1 MDRMDNSMSQKS
13 NEKSIPRPPRRAFFG
28 KLLTAVGGGLVGGSL
43 LGNLFGPR
51 IQAAKQ
57 EHPINI
63 SINPL
68 AVPRTKEGSRSN
80 V

>member
-1 MDRMDNSMSQKS
+1 MDNLMSQES
-13 NEKSIPRPPRRAFFG
+13 NEKSVPRPPRRAFFG
-28 KLLTAVGGGLVGGSL
+28 KLLTAVGGGLIGGSL
-43 LGNLFGPR
+43 LERLFASR
-51 IQAAKQ
+51 TQASKQ

-68 AVPRTKEGSRSN
+68 AVPRTKEGSKSH

>member
-1 MDRMDNSMSQKS
+1 MDNPMNQKS
-13 NEKSIPRPPRRAFFG
+13 NEKSVPCPPRRAFFG

-43 LGNLFGPR
+43 LERLFASR
-51 IQAAKQ
+51 TQASKQ

-68 AVPRTKEGSRSN
+68 AVPRTKEGSKSN

>member
-1 MDRMDNSMSQKS
+1 MSQRS
-13 NEKSIPRPPRRAFFG
+13 NEKSVPHSPRRAFFG

-43 LGNLFGPR
+43 LGRLFGLR
-51 IQAAKQ
+51 IQAAKR

-63 SINPL
+63 CINPL

>member
-1 MDRMDNSMSQKS
+1 MSQKS
-13 NEKSIPRPPRRAFFG
+13 NEKSVPRPPRRAFFG
-28 KLLTAVGGGLVGGSL
+28 KFLVAVGGGLIGGGL
-43 LGNLFGPR
+43 LERLFASR
-51 IQAAKQ
+51 TQASKQ

-68 AVPRTKEGSRSN
+68 AVPRTKEGSKSN